1 MIKNISVILVSSFCL
16 LFSITASAQG
26 IEIFSK
32 DDADA
37 VFSMTKTEWNNN
49 AVTIQQSG
57 GGQLKG
63 ESKNGFKL
71 ITVNPSGYL
80 AVAPMYETEEEPSF
94 ISVTI
99 GYKKELA
106 GLITSE
112 AFNDV
117 LELSKTQLSPS

>member
-57 GGQLKG
+57 GGQL
-63 ESKNGFKL
+63 L
-71 ITVNPSGYL
+71 
-80 AVAPMYETEEEPSF
+80 EP
-94 ISVTI
+94 
-99 GYKKELA
+99 
-106 GLITSE
+106 
-112 AFNDV
+112 
-117 LELSKTQLSPS
+117 